1 MKENQTGQEP
11 KSQEQL
17 RETQPSVVS
26 GEPDKE
32 VRFTLPAVLPVLP
45 LADTVIYPL
54 TVQPLAVGQ
63 ERSIRLIDDVMRGDR
78 LAALVAQKSAD
89 IEQAGPDDLFRIG
102 TVVRILRML
111 HMPDGTVQMIV
122 QGLDRVEIGAFTQEQ
137 PYLNLFSGDTSDQ
150 LQIREQ
156 SVVDLGR

>member
-1 MKENQTGQEP
+1 MKGNQTGQEP

-17 RETQPSVVS
+17 RETQPSAVS
-26 GEPDKE
+26 GEHDGE

-63 ERSIRLIDDVMRGDR
+63 ECSIRLIDDVMRGDR

-122 QGLDRVEIGAFTQEQ
+122 QDFVCKAVLQQFVTPFLFFTGRCLIR
-137 PYLNLFSGDTSDQ
+137 PLLSGQKTC
-150 LQIREQ
+150 LK
-156 SVVDLGR
+156 